1 MIRFSTALVLA
12 SSLSILPLT
21 SFADAFSCPTPNQF
35 KTQNGFDDAGVYASG
50 HGVFH
55 LIGSYVFS
63 NGVSMPLEIS
73 SIDTMPLNLSARV
86 VLDGINN
93 AIHQNEGYIK
103 LVNRDDNYCYYRVHA
118 SMFGQQRIYAMTA
131 ENSGAKQAPGQL

>member
-1 MIRFSTALVLA
+1 MIKFSTALVLA
-12 SSLSILPLT
+12 SSLSLLPLT
-21 SFADAFSCPTPNQF
+21 SIADGFTCPTPNQF
-35 KTQNGFDDAGVYASG
+35 KTQNGFDDAGVYAAG

-55 LIGSYVFS
+55 LMGSYIFP

-73 SIDTMPLNLSARV
+73 SADTMPLNLSVRV

-118 SMFGQQRIYAMTA
+118 TMFGQQWIYAMTA
-131 ENSGAKQAPGQL
+131 ENMSTKQTPGQL